1 MADDA
6 ISNYA
11 RGLQLMA
18 VAEGRGRELETE
30 MRQVAAAVNGSD
42 ELRSTLADANLP
54 AARRQ
59 QIVEDL
65 LKGQVSPVTVA
76 AVSMIVASGRAGDLG
91 RIAERVAGLG
101 AEDRGHVLAEVRSAV
116 PLDADQERRLADA
129 LRKATGQEIEVNVV
143 VDPSVMGGLITQ
155 IGDQIIDGSVRSRL
169 QQLRAAF

>member
-11 RGLQLMA
+11 RALQLMA
-18 VAEGRGRELETE
+18 AAEGRGREFETE

-42 ELRSTLADANLP
+42 ELRAALADTNLP

-65 LKGQVSPVTVA
+65 LGGQASPVTVA
-76 AVSMIVASGRAGDLG
+76 AVSMVVAAGRAADLG
-91 RIAERVAGLG
+91 QIADRVAGLG

-116 PLDADQERRLADA
+116 PLDADQERRLTDA
-129 LRKATGQEIEVNVV
+129 LRKATGRDIEVNVV
-143 VDPSVMGGLITQ
+143 IDPTVMGGLITQ